1 MKFGGSVDRRGLRD
15 LGKRKDIILI
25 YCIKFSKKIN
35 KNIFI
40 KIIPLNFH

>member
-1 MKFGGSVDRRGLRD
+1 MKLGGREKRGLRD

-25 YCIKFSKKIN
+25 YCMKFSKKIN
-35 KNIFI
+35 KHIFI